1 MKLELIFFIF
11 FLSISTFVSPS
22 PLKIKENNLQL
33 KTQKGKELFGT
44 KDELSLDRKKR
55 YSPFYSKAYSH
66 FNILLSDINSITTS
80 PPTTNK
86 SNELGNNEKYNCL
99 FNQFNW
105 ILHRKKRYSS
115 YYKRNCF
122 HLNVPLIDKIST
134 ATTPLPTTKLND
146 QGNVST

>member
-55 YSPFYSKAYSH
+55 YSPFYSKAYS
-66 FNILLSDINSITTS
+66 LTS

-86 SNELGNNEKYNCL
+86 SNELGANEKYNCL
-99 FNQFNW
+99 FNKINW
-105 ILHRKKRYSS
+105 ILNRKKLYSS
-115 YYKRNCF
+115 FYKRNCF
-122 HLNVPLIDKIST
+122 HLNVPLSDKIST
-134 ATTPLPTTKLND
+134 TTTPLPTTKLND
-146 QGNVST
+146 PGNVST

>member
-22 PLKIKENNLQL
+22 PLKIKENKLQL

-66 FNILLSDINSITTS
+66 FNTPVSDINSITTS
-80 PPTTNK
+80 PPTPNN
-86 SNELGNNEKYNCL
+86 SMELVVGNN
-99 FNQFNW
+99 
-105 ILHRKKRYSS
+105 
-115 YYKRNCF
+115 
-122 HLNVPLIDKIST
+122 DIST
-134 ATTPLPTTKLND
+134 
-146 QGNVST
+146 